1 MKNYN
6 LTPYDWDLV
15 GMIDSLTKQKSAVA
29 IDSKNNR
36 FEIYWKLDDDTENL
50 PLVHQAII
58 NAIKGRLGDRYIE
71 TMEAPTN
78 ITYVKFDSENW
89 ETEEIRF
96 DISNAKTK
104 IAPRYKRE
112 LNALKFLT
120 ESNDYINAF
129 ASFVGGG
136 NYIKS
141 NSEAIP
147 SRFEFLNESG
157 LVTIVNENDYV
168 VFQDGKFEVMKQRV
182 FESQFKIFE

>member
-6 LTPYDWDLV
+6 LTPFDWDMI

-29 IDSKNNR
+29 ADSKNNR
-36 FEIYWKLDDDTENL
+36 FEIYWKLDLDIENYDAT
-50 PLVHQAII
+50 HDAII
-58 NAIKGRLGDRYIE
+58 NAIKGRVGERYIDTENGE
-71 TMEAPTN
+71 TNRTL
-78 ITYVKFDSENW
+78 IQFDSENW

-96 DISNAKTK
+96 DILNAKTK
-104 IAPRYKRE
+104 IAPKYKRE

-120 ESNDYINAF
+120 ESNDYINTF

-136 NYIKS
+136 NFIKS

-157 LVTIVNENDYV
+157 LVTVVNENDYV

-182 FESQFKIFE
+182 FENQFKIVE